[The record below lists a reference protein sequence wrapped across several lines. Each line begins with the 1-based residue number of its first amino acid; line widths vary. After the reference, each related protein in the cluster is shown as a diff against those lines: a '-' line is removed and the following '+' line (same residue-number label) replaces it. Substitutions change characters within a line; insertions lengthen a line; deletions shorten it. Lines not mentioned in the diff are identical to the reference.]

1 MKTKNI
7 ILGLFGFFMYF
18 FLNIIELLPF
28 EIANVDIN
36 YIPNYIKISYLI
48 IYEIMEICILLLIFS
63 KQIITN
69 FKDILKNHKMYFS
82 KYFKY
87 YLIGLAVM
95 LISNFIIIFILDGG
109 VADNEETIR
118 NMFKISP
125 LYIYFSSVIYAPIV
139 EELTFR
145 QALRNIVGKNFIF
158 IILSGLIFG
167 GLHLSN
173 ITSIVDL
180 LYLIPY
186 GSLGF
191 VFAYILY
198 KTDNIFISMGL
209 HFMHNGILISLQF
222 LTLLFA

>member
-1 MKTKNI
+1 MKTKDI

-18 FLNIIELLPF
+18 FLSIIELLPF
-28 EIANVDIN
+28 EIAGIDIN
-36 YIPNYIKISYLI
+36 HIPNFIKISYLI
-48 IYEIMEICILLLIFS
+48 IYEIMEIAVLLLIFN
-63 KQIITN
+63 KQIINN
-69 FKDILKNHKMYFS
+69 FEDMLKNHKQYFS

-95 LISNFIIIFILDGG
+95 LISNFFIIFILDGG

-118 NMFKISP
+118 NMFKVSP

-145 QALRNIVGKNFIF
+145 QSLRNIFGKNFIF
-158 IILSGLIFG
+158 VILSGLIFG

-173 ITSIVDL
+173 ISSITDL
-180 LYLIPY
+180 LYIIPY